1 MNWTEII
8 QLRAYS
14 QHDRDMAVSAFH
26 QLSPPDHEKGLRDI
40 RLFRNVALQND
51 LSIFISWQGRVSQK
65 GKTPLGLQLAAAF
78 SQFGPIYHAVWM
90 SEGSVPLKARRT
102 RYEEQR

>member
-1 MNWTEII
+1 MNWIEVI

-14 QHDRDMAVSAFH
+14 QHDRDKAVSAFH
-26 QLSPPDHEKGLRDI
+26 QLSFPAQEEGLRDI

-51 LSIFISWQGRVSQK
+51 LSIFISWEGRVSQR
-65 GKTPLGLQLAAAF
+65 GRTPLGLQLAAAF
-78 SQFGPIYHAVWM
+78 SQFGQIYHAVWI

-102 RYEEQR
+102 HHEAQS